1 MNRLKFLLFSA
12 AAWLL
17 ILPARAQDLPDGPG
31 KEPFNRVCT
40 QCHGL
45 DQVVELKQ
53 TKAEWS
59 ALVDTMVQ
67 YGAVAKD
74 EEFDVIIDYLAK
86 NFGKGGDKVAGDKVK
101 VNKATAKEIETGLS
115 LTAKEAESIVQYR
128 QKNGDFK
135 TLQDLLKVTGVD
147 GKKIDAAKD
156 KIEF

>member
-1 MNRLKFLLFSA
+1 MNRLKISLFFA
-12 AAWLL
+12 AAWLVV
-17 ILPARAQDLPDGPG
+17 LPARAQDLPDGPG
-31 KEPFNRVCT
+31 KEVLSRVCT
-40 QCHGL
+40 QCHGV
-45 DQVVELKQ
+45 DQIIELKQ

-59 ALVDTMVQ
+59 ALVDMMVQ

-74 EEFDVIIDYLAK
+74 EEFDLIIDYLAK
-86 NFGKGGDKVAGDKVK
+86 NFGKAADKVN
-101 VNKATAKEIETGLS
+101 VNKAAAKDIETGLA
-115 LTAKEAESIVQYR
+115 LTTKEAEAIVQYR

>member
-1 MNRLKFLLFSA
+1 MNRLNFSLFFV

-31 KEPFNRVCT
+31 KEVFNRVCT

-45 DQVVELKQ
+45 DQIIELKQ

-86 NFGKGGDKVAGDKVK
+86 NFGKAAADKIK

-115 LTAKEAESIVQYR
+115 LTTKEAEAIVQYR

-135 TLQDLLKVTGVD
+135 NLQDLLKVTGVD
-147 GKKIDAAKD
+147 GKKIEAAKD
-156 KIEF
+156 KIGF

>member
-1 MNRLKFLLFSA
+1 MNRFNFSVFFTAALLV
-12 AAWLL
+12 

-31 KEPFNRVCT
+31 KEVFNRVCT

-86 NFGKGGDKVAGDKVK
+86 NFGKAAADKIK
-101 VNKATAKEIETGLS
+101 VNKATAKEIETGLA
-115 LTAKEAESIVQYR
+115 LTTKEAEAIVQYR

-135 TLQDLLKVTGVD
+135 NLQDLLKVTGVD
-147 GKKIDAAKD
+147 GKKIDAVKD

>member
-1 MNRLKFLLFSA
+1 MNRLKFSLFFA
-12 AAWLL
+12 AAWLV

-31 KEPFNRVCT
+31 KEVFNRVCT

-45 DQVVELKQ
+45 DQIVELKQ

-86 NFGKGGDKVAGDKVK
+86 NFGKAGADKIK
-101 VNKATAKEIETGLS
+101 VNKATAKEIETGLA
-115 LTAKEAESIVQYR
+115 LTTKEAEAIVQYR

-135 TLQDLLKVTGVD
+135 TLQDLMKVTDVD

>member
-1 MNRLKFLLFSA
+1 MNRIKFSLFFTAALLV
-12 AAWLL
+12 

-31 KEPFNRVCT
+31 KEVFNRVCT

-86 NFGKGGDKVAGDKVK
+86 NFGKAAADKIK
-101 VNKATAKEIETGLS
+101 VNKATAKEIETGLA
-115 LTAKEAESIVQYR
+115 LTTKEAEAIVQYR

-135 TLQDLLKVTGVD
+135 NLQDLLKVTGLD
-147 GKKIDAAKD
+147 GKKIDAVKD

>member
-1 MNRLKFLLFSA
+1 MNRIKFSLFFTAALLV
-12 AAWLL
+12 

-31 KEPFNRVCT
+31 KEVFNRVCT

-86 NFGKGGDKVAGDKVK
+86 NFGKAAADKIK
-101 VNKATAKEIETGLS
+101 VNKATAKEIETGLA
-115 LTAKEAESIVQYR
+115 LTTKEAEAIVQYR

-135 TLQDLLKVTGVD
+135 NLQDLLKVTGVD
-147 GKKIDAAKD
+147 GKKIDAVKD

>member
-1 MNRLKFLLFSA
+1 MNRIKFSLFFTAALLV
-12 AAWLL
+12 

-31 KEPFNRVCT
+31 KEVFNRVCT

-45 DQVVELKQ
+45 DQIVELKQ

-86 NFGKGGDKVAGDKVK
+86 NFGKAAADKIK
-101 VNKATAKEIETGLS
+101 VNKATAKEIETGLA
-115 LTAKEAESIVQYR
+115 LTTKEAEAIVQYR

-135 TLQDLLKVTGVD
+135 NLQDLLKVTGVD

>member
-1 MNRLKFLLFSA
+1 MKRLKFSLCFA
-12 AAWLL
+12 AASLV

-31 KEPFNRVCT
+31 KEVFNRVCT

-45 DQVVELKQ
+45 DQIIELKQ
-53 TKAEWS
+53 TKAEWTV
-59 ALVDTMVQ
+59 LVDTMVQ

-86 NFGKGGDKVAGDKVK
+86 NFGKAGADKIK

-115 LTAKEAESIVQYR
+115 LTTKEAEAIVQYR

-135 TLQDLLKVTGVD
+135 TLQDLMKVTGVD

>member
-1 MNRLKFLLFSA
+1 MNRIKFSLFFTAALLV
-12 AAWLL
+12 

-31 KEPFNRVCT
+31 KEVFNRVCT

-86 NFGKGGDKVAGDKVK
+86 NFGKAAADKIK
-101 VNKATAKEIETGLS
+101 VNKATAKEIETGLA
-115 LTAKEAESIVQYR
+115 LTTKEAEAIVQYR

-135 TLQDLLKVTGVD
+135 SLQDLLKVTGVD
-147 GKKIDAAKD
+147 GKKIDAVKD

>member
-1 MNRLKFLLFSA
+1 MNRLNFSLFFV

-31 KEPFNRVCT
+31 KEVFNRVCT

-45 DQVVELKQ
+45 DQIIELKQ

-86 NFGKGGDKVAGDKVK
+86 NFGKAAADKIK
-101 VNKATAKEIETGLS
+101 VNKATAKEIESGLS
-115 LTAKEAESIVQYR
+115 LTTKEAEAIVQYR

-135 TLQDLLKVTGVD
+135 NLQDLLKVTGVD
-147 GKKIDAAKD
+147 GKKIEAAKD
-156 KIEF
+156 KIGF

>member
-1 MNRLKFLLFSA
+1 MNRLKFSLCFA
-12 AAWLL
+12 AASLV

-31 KEPFNRVCT
+31 KEVLSRVCT

-45 DQVVELKQ
+45 DQIIELKQ

-86 NFGKGGDKVAGDKVK
+86 NFGKASDKVN
-101 VNKATAKEIETGLS
+101 VNKAAAKDIETGLA
-115 LTAKEAESIVQYR
+115 LTTKEAEAIVQYR

-135 TLQDLLKVTGVD
+135 NLQDLLKVTGVD